1 MTPEEPPDPSVRP
14 DASPPQPPPSVTS
27 QTGWLARLV
36 PGLGPR
42 LGLMMMLAL
51 LPLGLLAISQT
62 IRVTEQ
68 ARRVALDA
76 ILGETVQAAT
86 SEIRMIQAAQTSARL
101 LAQSV
106 VPYLGDVASCRA
118 LMDAAAAVEPEASL
132 VAYVPVSGQMRCAS
146 GGQTFDFAGNPLFER
161 MAHST
166 DPMMIVN
173 PQGPVSGTSIVAISH
188 PVFDTAGVQTG
199 FVSISLPHDALDAQV
214 PFLSDNTAEPVALIT
229 FDRTGTIL
237 TSSTGIEDAP
247 TRVPYDVDLADLAGE
262 GPTAF
267 EGVSVRGNRRLFA
280 VVPVEGDLFLL
291 GSWPVQAGSTPFES
305 SVYVFPVLM
314 WVAGLAVA
322 ILASERLVTRHV
334 RRLSRSML
342 AFTRGA
348 RNLPALRLD
357 HPPAEIASL
366 AETYATMTAT
376 ILRDEA
382 DLENLVH
389 EKEDLL
395 REVHHRTGNSLQ
407 LIASILRMH
416 LRENPPDEMREILE
430 NLHDR
435 VMSLSTVHFGL
446 YRVAGRQDVPV
457 DALMSDVIAKI
468 AAIHGR
474 FGRKDAIEADLGHL
488 MLSSQ
493 QAVPLALLLA
503 EILSCFPAIELGEG
517 APLVRVTLDTL
528 DNDRACLAITGSDTA
543 RGALTGEGQGVPE
556 IIAGRLIRA
565 FVLQIGGTMEVSD
578 SDGRVRVKI
587 TFPRRSEQRAA
598 MAEVATG
605 T

>member
-1 MTPEEPPDPSVRP
+1 MTPEQIPDPTSP
-14 DASPPQPPPSVTS
+14 ESAGTGASPPRVAAR
-27 QTGWLARLV
+27 GDWLARLV

-62 IRVTEQ
+62 VRVTNQ
-68 ARRVALDA
+68 AERVALDSV
-76 ILGETVQAAT
+76 LGATLQAAAG
-86 SEIRMIQAAQTSARL
+86 EIAVIRKARATAAM
-101 LAQSV
+101 LA
-106 VPYLGDVASCRA
+106 VAVRPLVNDEAACDR
-118 LMDAAAAVEPEASL
+118 LMDSATAVEPTATFVGYIPPSA
-132 VAYVPVSGQMRCAS
+132 VMTCAAF
-146 GGQTFDFAGNPLFER
+146 GATYDFAESANFHRSIGLTEPG
-161 MAHST
+161 MV
-166 DPMMIVN
+166 VN
-173 PQGPVSGTSIVAISH
+173 QSGPVSGTSVVGITNPVFDDAGEQIGFVAISIPH
-188 PVFDTAGVQTG
+188 HAITVAPGG
-199 FVSISLPHDALDAQV
+199 PLP
-214 PFLSDNTAEPVALIT
+214 EPIDHIT
-229 FDRTGTIL
+229 FRADGTIL
-237 TSSTGIEDAP
+237 TSSSGLDSAADRLPMGKSLTELATGESQ
-247 TRVPYDVDLADLAGE
+247 T
-262 GPTAF
+262 F
-267 EGVSVRGNRRLFA
+267 FGVSRLGFRRIFG
-280 VVPVEGDLFLL
+280 VVPIEGDLFLL
-291 GSWPVQAGSTPFES
+291 GSWPVEAGGTMRTSP
-305 SVYVFPVLM
+305 YLFPVLM
-314 WVAGLAVA
+314 WIAGLAVA
-322 ILASERLVTRHV
+322 LLASDRLVSRHV

-348 RNLPALRLD
+348 RNLPPVGLD
-357 HPPAEIASL
+357 HPPTELASL
-366 AETYATMTAT
+366 ADTYATLTST

-503 EILSCFPAIELGEG
+503 EILSCFPAVELGEG

-565 FVLQIGGTMEVSD
+565 FVLQIGGTMEVTD

-598 MAEVATG
+598 MAGVATG